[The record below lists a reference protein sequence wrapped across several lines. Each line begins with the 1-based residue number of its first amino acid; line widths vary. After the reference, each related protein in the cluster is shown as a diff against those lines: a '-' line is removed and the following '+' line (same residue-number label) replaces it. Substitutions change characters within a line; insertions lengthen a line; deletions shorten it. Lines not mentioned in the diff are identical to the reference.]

1 MALKG
6 TVDRYGSMAV
16 SLHWLSAILVLVL
29 IVLGFRAAATVDP
42 AAKAALL
49 RLHLPIGI
57 AVLVLTALRIV
68 WWWRF
73 DRRPDPIAAS
83 THWQERAAQA
93 VHILFYVVLLGM
105 IASGIGMM
113 VLSGASPIIFG
124 GQGGALPDFSKYLP
138 RAPHGIG
145 AWLLIALVVLHV
157 GAALYH
163 QFGRRDGLLRRMWF
177 GK

>member
-1 MALKG
+1 
-6 TVDRYGSMAV
+6 MAV
-16 SLHWLSAILVLVL
+16 SIHWLSAILVLVL
-29 IVLGFRAAATVDP
+29 IVLGFRAAGTVDP

-57 AVLVLTALRIV
+57 AVLALTVLRIV

-73 DRRPDPIAAS
+73 DRKPDPIAGS
-83 THWQERAAQA
+83 PHWQERAAQA

-105 IASGIGMM
+105 IASGISMM
-113 VLSGASPIIFG
+113 VLSGASPVIFG
-124 GQGGALPDFSKYLP
+124 GQGAALPDFSKYLP
-138 RAPHGIG
+138 RVPHGIG
-145 AWLLIALVVLHV
+145 AWLLIALVVLHA

-177 GK
+177 GR

>member
-1 MALKG
+1 MGLKS
-6 TVDRYGSMAV
+6 TIDRYGSMAV
-16 SLHWLSAILVLVL
+16 SIHWLSAILVLVL
-29 IVLGFRAAATVDP
+29 MVVGFRAAGTVDP

-57 AVLVLTALRIV
+57 ALLALTVLRIV
-68 WWWRF
+68 WWRF

-83 THWQERAAQA
+83 PHWQERAAQA

-177 GK
+177 GR

>member
-1 MALKG
+1 MELKS
-6 TVDRYGSMAV
+6 TTERYGAMAV
-16 SLHWLSAILVLVL
+16 SIHWLSAILVLVL
-29 IVLGFRAAATVDP
+29 VVLGFRSAGTVDP

-57 AVLVLTALRIV
+57 AVLALTALRIV

-73 DRRPDPIAAS
+73 DRKPDPIGGS
-83 THWQERAAQA
+83 PQWQARAAQV
-93 VHILFYVVLLGM
+93 VHVLIYIVLLGM
-105 IASGIGMM
+105 IASGISMM

-124 GQGGALPDFSKYLP
+124 GHGAALPDFWKYLP
-138 RAPHGIG
+138 RVPHGIG
-145 AWLLIALVVLHV
+145 AWLLIALVVLHA

-177 GK
+177 GT

>member
-1 MALKG
+1 MGLKS
-6 TVDRYGSMAV
+6 TIDRYGSMAV
-16 SLHWLSAILVLVL
+16 SIHWLSAILVLVL
-29 IVLGFRAAATVDP
+29 IVLGFRAAGTADP
-42 AAKAALL
+42 VAKAALL

-73 DRRPDPIAAS
+73 DRKPDPIAGS
-83 THWQERAAQA
+83 PPWQERAAQA

-124 GQGGALPDFSKYLP
+124 GQGAALPDFSKYLP

-145 AWLLIALVVLHV
+145 ARLLIALVVLHA

>member
-1 MALKG
+1 MGLKS
-6 TVDRYGSMAV
+6 TIDRYGSMAV

-29 IVLGFRAAATVDP
+29 IVLGFRAADTVDP
-42 AAKAALL
+42 VAKATFL

-73 DRRPDPIAAS
+73 DRKPDPIAGS
-83 THWQERAAQA
+83 PHWQERAARA

-113 VLSGASPIIFG
+113 VLSGAGPVIFG
-124 GQGGALPDFSKYLP
+124 GQGAALPDFSKYSP

>member
-1 MALKG
+1 MGLKS
-6 TVDRYGSMAV
+6 TIDRYGSMAV

-29 IVLGFRAAATVDP
+29 IVLGFRVAGTVDP
-42 AAKAALL
+42 VAKAALL

-73 DRRPDPIAAS
+73 DRKPDPAAGS
-83 THWQERAAQA
+83 SHWQERAAQA
-93 VHILFYVVLLGM
+93 VHILFYVILLGM

-113 VLSGASPIIFG
+113 VLSGAGPTIFG
-124 GQGGALPDFSKYLP
+124 GQDVALPDFSKYSP

-145 AWLLIALVVLHV
+145 ARLLIALVVLHV
-157 GAALYH
+157 GAALFH